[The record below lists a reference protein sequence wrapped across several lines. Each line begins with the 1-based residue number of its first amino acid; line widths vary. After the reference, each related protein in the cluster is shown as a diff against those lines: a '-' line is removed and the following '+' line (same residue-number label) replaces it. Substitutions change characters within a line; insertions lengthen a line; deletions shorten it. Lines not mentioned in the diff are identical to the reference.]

1 MQAARDDAFT
11 PVGRRECIPAGSS
24 AASLRHTPPDAK
36 APPHASRR
44 FATPSEAGPAAGLV
58 RRAVAAAMVAT
69 ALLLTLGMAEA
80 EAAPRHA
87 AKPQA
92 AEVRVEVSAVEI
104 LERADRIRF
113 PQYGFQVDV
122 VITTTHAG
130 DGGQEVREY
139 RLLSKGN
146 TRTLVQTTAPA
157 IDRGQILLMRDRDL
171 WAFLPSVSQPV
182 RLPLAQKLTG
192 QVANGDLARAN
203 FAGDYEPTLLRTEE
217 VDGEP
222 MYVLE
227 LKAASRGVTYHRV
240 LYWVNASNFHPY
252 KAEFYTISK
261 RLMKVCHYT
270 DFRELGDEIRPTRLL
285 MEDALRAGERSE
297 LVYSKMVKREL
308 PEKLFNKDYLK
319 KLAR

>member
-1 MQAARDDAFT
+1 
-11 PVGRRECIPAGSS
+11 
-24 AASLRHTPPDAK
+24 
-36 APPHASRR
+36 
-44 FATPSEAGPAAGLV
+44 
-58 RRAVAAAMVAT
+58 MVAT
-69 ALLLTLGMAEA
+69 TLLLALGVA

-92 AEVRVEVSAVEI
+92 AEVPAEVPAAEI

-203 FAGDYEPTLLRTEE
+203 FEGDYDPVLLRTEE

-240 LYWVNASNFHPY
+240 LYWVKADDFHPY
-252 KAEFYTISK
+252 KAEFYTLSK
-261 RLMKVCHYT
+261 RLMKTCHYT
-270 DFRELGDEIRPTRLL
+270 DFRELGGEVRPTRLV
-285 MEDALRAGERSE
+285 MDDALRAGERSE